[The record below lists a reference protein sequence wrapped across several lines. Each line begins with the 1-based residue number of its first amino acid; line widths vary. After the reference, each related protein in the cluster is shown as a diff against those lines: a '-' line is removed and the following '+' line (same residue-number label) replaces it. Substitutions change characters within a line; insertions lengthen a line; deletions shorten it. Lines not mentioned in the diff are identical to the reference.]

1 MPNIPPQNLEVELQI
16 LGALLL
22 DGESIAKIADL
33 LTPDR
38 LRHLLLQGG
47 ILEHDD
53 VAFQDP
59 GPHLSD
65 PA

>member
-33 LTPDR
+33 LTPD
-38 LRHLLLQGG
+38 
-47 ILEHDD
+47 DFY
-53 VAFQDP
+53 V
-59 GPHLSD
+59 
-65 PA
+65 PAHGKIHEA